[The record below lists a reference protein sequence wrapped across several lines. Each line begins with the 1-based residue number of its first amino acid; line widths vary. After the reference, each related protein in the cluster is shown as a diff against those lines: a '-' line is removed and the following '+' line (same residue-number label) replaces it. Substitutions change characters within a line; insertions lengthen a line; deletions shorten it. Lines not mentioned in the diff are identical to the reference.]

1 MKKYLPHIALGLFAA
16 QLLLML
22 VSWLLSAAFPASG
35 YHSLLSSEGL
45 RWFLGHFVDSLSTP
59 LLVWLVLLSLAYG
72 VLRHSG
78 LLHYGRSFRERRALL
93 MTLLL
98 LVVIVAVIVLL
109 SAVPHAV
116 LLSATGRLFPSPFS
130 QSLVPVVAFSV
141 TLLSAF
147 YGMVSGN
154 LETLPRVYDALLDGI
169 HRAAP
174 LLLFYILL
182 MQIYESLC
190 YVFQ

>member
-22 VSWLLSAAFPASG
+22 VSWLLSAAFPTSG

-45 RWFLGHFVDSLSTP
+45 RWFLGHFVDRLSTP

-78 LLHYGRSFRERRALL
+78 LLHYGRSFRERQALL
-93 MTLLL
+93 MTLLF

-169 HRAAP
+169 RRAAP

>member
-1 MKKYLPHIALGLFAA
+1 MKSKKAIIAL
-16 QLLLML
+16 
-22 VSWLLSAAFPASG
+22 
-35 YHSLLSSEGL
+35 
-45 RWFLGHFVDSLSTP
+45 
-59 LLVWLVLLSLAYG
+59 
-72 VLRHSG
+72 
-78 LLHYGRSFRERRALL
+78 
-93 MTLLL
+93 
-98 LVVIVAVIVLL
+98 VAVIVLL

-169 HRAAP
+169 RRAAP

>member
-1 MKKYLPHIALGLFAA
+1 MGLFAA

-130 QSLVPVVAFSV
+130 QSLVV

-169 HRAAP
+169 RRAAP

>member
-1 MKKYLPHIALGLFAA
+1 MGLFAA

-22 VSWLLSAAFPASG
+22 VSWLLSAAFPTSG

-45 RWFLGHFVDSLSTP
+45 RWFLGHFVDRLSTP

-78 LLHYGRSFRERRALL
+78 LLHYGRSFRERQALL
-93 MTLLL
+93 MTLLF

-169 HRAAP
+169 RRAAP